1 MKRIILG
8 VVGLIIAGAIIIGN
22 TPFLNAQTETGA
34 DGKVEGEVV
43 GGSEAT
49 VDVPTLSFDK
59 PVEEPQEEP
68 EEPEKEPEEEPQEEP
83 EEPEEPE
90 ETQYVIIPEEPTV
103 PETAEQTPTP
113 VAFVEE
119 SKIVVSTYDYED
131 PAEAVVEDA
140 AVEGNIVEE
149 IIVPASEEEEL
160 VPACTEEELLVVA
173 DEEEEIQTP
182 DVFNTTDYIL
192 FGAATLIIIGG
203 LFSIIKFVRG

>member
-22 TPFLNAQTETGA
+22 TPFLNAQTETGT

-49 VDVPTLSFDK
+49 VDVPTLSFDE

-68 EEPEKEPEEEPQEEP
+68 EEPVEEPGEEPQEEP
-83 EEPEEPE
+83 EEEPQE
-90 ETQYVIIPEEPTV
+90 VIIPEKPTV

-113 VAFVEE
+113 VTFIEE
-119 SKIVVSTYDYED
+119 SKVVVSTYNYEE
-131 PAEAVVEDA
+131 PVEEVVVEDT
-140 AVEGNIVEE
+140 AVEENVAEE

-182 DVFNTTDYIL
+182 DAFNTKDYIL
-192 FGAATLIIIGG
+192 FGAATLIVIGG

>member
-1 MKRIILG
+1 MKKIILG

-68 EEPEKEPEEEPQEEP
+68 EEPEEEPQEEPQEEP
-83 EEPEEPE
+83 EESEEP
-90 ETQYVIIPEEPTV
+90 QDVIIPEEPTV
-103 PETAEQTPTP
+103 PETVEQTPTP

-119 SKIVVSTYDYED
+119 SKIVVSTYDYEA
-131 PAEAVVEDA
+131 PADEAVVEDV
-140 AVEGNIVEE
+140 AVEEE
-149 IIVPASEEEEL
+149 IIVPASEEEEEL

-182 DVFNTTDYIL
+182 DAFNTKDYIL
-192 FGAATLIIIGG
+192 FGAATLIMIGG

>member
-83 EEPEEPE
+83 EEPEED
-90 ETQYVIIPEEPTV
+90 IIPEEPTV

-131 PAEAVVEDA
+131 PADAVVDDV

>member
-22 TPFLNAQTETGA
+22 TPLLNAQTETGA

-68 EEPEKEPEEEPQEEP
+68 EEPVEEPEEEPQEEP
-83 EEPEEPE
+83 EEP
-90 ETQYVIIPEEPTV
+90 QDVIIPEEPDV

-131 PAEAVVEDA
+131 PADEAVVEDV

-182 DVFNTTDYIL
+182 DVFNTVDYIL
-192 FGAATLIIIGG
+192 FGTATLIMIGG
-203 LFSIIKFVRG
+203 LFSLIKFVRG

>member
-8 VVGLIIAGAIIIGN
+8 VVGLIVAGMIIIGN
-22 TPFLNAQTETGA
+22 TPLLSAQTETGA

-68 EEPEKEPEEEPQEEP
+68 EEPVEEPQEEP
-83 EEPEEPE
+83 EEP
-90 ETQYVIIPEEPTV
+90 QDVIIPEEPTV
-103 PETAEQTPTP
+103 PETATPTP

-119 SKIVVSTYDYED
+119 SKIVVSTYNYEE
-131 PAEAVVEDA
+131 PVEEVVAEDT
-140 AVEGNIVEE
+140 AVEENVAEE

-182 DVFNTTDYIL
+182 DAFNTRDYIL
-192 FGAATLIIIGG
+192 FGAATLIVIGG
-203 LFSIIKFVRG
+203 LFSFIKFVRG

>member
-68 EEPEKEPEEEPQEEP
+68 EEPVEEPEEEPQEEP
-83 EEPEEPE
+83 EEP
-90 ETQYVIIPEEPTV
+90 QDVIIPEEPTV
-103 PETAEQTPTP
+103 PETATPTP

-131 PAEAVVEDA
+131 PADEAVVEDV

-182 DVFNTTDYIL
+182 DAFNTRDYIL
-192 FGAATLIIIGG
+192 FGAATLIVIGG